1 VRSLPQYSR
10 LTKTTEVPIKLEP
23 LESAFIVFRKAAA
36 GTAAQGQTSAQGE
49 KENYPDKNVV
59 ATVDGTWTVKFQEQR
74 GGPEKAVKFE
84 TLTDWSKNADP
95 KIKYFSGT
103 AVYTNTVKIDK
114 VPETQTYIDLGK
126 VMVMAKVKING
137 QYAGGVWT
145 PPYRLNITP
154 YLKKGKNE
162 IEVEVVNN
170 WCNRLIGEKNMPENE
185 RFTFQTFT
193 YLNKDT
199 PLQESG
205 LIGPVEILTFG
216 Y

>member
-1 VRSLPQYSR
+1 MKLMVIGGGGREHALVR
-10 LTKTTEVPIKLEP
+10 KL
-23 LESAFIVFRKAAA
+23 
-36 GTAAQGQTSAQGE
+36 

-74 GGPEKAVKFE
+74 GGPEKSVKFE

>member
-1 VRSLPQYSR
+1 M
-10 LTKTTEVPIKLEP
+10 PIKLEP
-23 LESAFIVFRKAAA
+23 LESAFIVFRKAAT
-36 GTAAQGQTSAQGE
+36 GTAAQGQTAAQGE

>member
-1 VRSLPQYSR
+1 M
-10 LTKTTEVPIKLEP
+10 PIKLEP
-23 LESAFIVFRKAAA
+23 LESAFIVFRKALA
-36 GTAAQGQTSAQGE
+36 GTEAQAQTAAQGA
-49 KENYPDKNVV
+49 KVNYPDKNVV

>member
-1 VRSLPQYSR
+1 
-10 LTKTTEVPIKLEP
+10 
-23 LESAFIVFRKAAA
+23 
-36 GTAAQGQTSAQGE
+36 
-49 KENYPDKNVV
+49 
-59 ATVDGTWTVKFQEQR
+59 
-74 GGPEKAVKFE
+74 
-84 TLTDWSKNADP
+84 
-95 KIKYFSGT
+95 
-103 AVYTNTVKIDK
+103 
-114 VPETQTYIDLGK
+114 
-126 VMVMAKVKING
+126 MVMAKVKING